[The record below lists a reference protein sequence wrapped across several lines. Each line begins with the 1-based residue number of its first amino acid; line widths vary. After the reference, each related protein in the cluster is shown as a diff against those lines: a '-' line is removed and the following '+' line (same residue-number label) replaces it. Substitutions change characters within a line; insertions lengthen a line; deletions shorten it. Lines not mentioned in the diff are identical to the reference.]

1 MKITNAQLKQII
13 KEELQQ
19 VLNETEELNEMV
31 PLAGL
36 AAHALRTKVK
46 ELLIWMIPGLLRDPK
61 GALRM
66 GRDVGFLYLF
76 NKGLEAAG
84 VHDLFKDSGIPEK
97 ELNKIIGEHVK
108 IILKVIDEQAASIS
122 KELNK
127 LDPGLAAGLKAVG
140 KPAAVKVKSKK

>member
-1 MKITNAQLKQII
+1 MKITKPQLKQII

-19 VLNETEELNEMV
+19 VLNETEELNEMA

-66 GRDVGFLYLF
+66 GRDVGYFYLIK
-76 NKGLEAAG
+76 KGLDAAG
-84 VHDLFKDSGIPEK
+84 VFKDSDIPEK

-108 IILKVIDEQAASIS
+108 IILKTIDAQAASIS

-127 LDPGLAAGLKAVG
+127 LDPGIAAGLKASSVI
-140 KPAAVKVKSKK
+140 KVKNKK

>member
-46 ELLIWMIPGLLRDPK
+46 ELLIWMIPGLLRDWR
-61 GALRM
+61 GALKM
-66 GRDVGFLYLF
+66 GRDVGYFYLIK
-76 NKGLEAAG
+76 KGLDATG
-84 VHDLFKDSGIPEK
+84 VFKDSNIPEK